1 MQVKFYLKSG
11 DTITTFLSQAAYDK
25 IYTAWKNKEDSIDLG
40 NGSLDVTEIQNIKVL
55 DEY

>member
-11 DTITTFLSQAAYDK
+11 DTITTFLSQASYDK

-40 NGSLDVTEIQNIKVL
+40 NGSLDVADIQDIKVL

>member
-40 NGSLDVTEIQNIKVL
+40 NGSLDVSEIQSIKVL